1 MNGRCRLASAVRFMR
16 FGETEGTVQGF
27 PKMPERSGYTVR
39 IGSGFRYGHSNLRT
53 RQVGTVVANTS
64 QWNVMLN
71 YNHLYYFHVTATI
84 GSIAAAATK
93 LHVTQPTVSE
103 QLRSLERTLGTTL
116 FTRTS
121 SGLKLTDE
129 GRLAFEHTSVMF
141 RAGERLVES
150 LGHTIVELPRSLRVG
165 ISSAVA
171 RSTTTD
177 FLLPLLAL
185 ENCVPTIRTGDGV
198 ELMRC
203 VASAELDLALCET
216 EPVKRTGLEVV
227 VIERTTLIVVAG
239 IGVELANDWADVG
252 IVQYRAS
259 SSYRWDVETYLT
271 TQKLRPRVVCE
282 SDDALFLL
290 EAAARGGYV
299 AVVPKRMARDALAA
313 KRVREIAQFEPANAG
328 VHAVYQDGETS
339 DLARRAVER
348 LIAVAKD
355 AT

>member
-1 MNGRCRLASAVRFMR
+1 
-16 FGETEGTVQGF
+16 
-27 PKMPERSGYTVR
+27 
-39 IGSGFRYGHSNLRT
+39 
-53 RQVGTVVANTS
+53 
-64 QWNVMLN
+64 MLN

-103 QLRSLERTLGTTL
+103 QLRALERTLGMTL

-121 SGLKLTDE
+121 SGLKLTDA

-150 LGHTIVELPRSLRVG
+150 LGQTQVELPRTLRVG

-171 RSTTTD
+171 RSTSTD

-198 ELMRC
+198 ELLRG
-203 VASAELDLALCET
+203 VATAELDLVLCET
-216 EPVKRTGLEVV
+216 EPVKRSGLEVIA
-227 VIERTTLIVVAG
+227 IEQTTLALVAG
-239 IGVELANDWADVG
+239 NGVELANDWAEVG
-252 IVQYRAS
+252 LAQYRAS
-259 SSYRWDVETYLT
+259 SSYRWDVENYLT
-271 TQKLRPRVVCE
+271 EQKLRPRVVCE

-290 EAAARGGYV
+290 EAAARGGYLA
-299 AVVPKRMARDALAA
+299 AVPRRMARDAIAN
-313 KRVREIAQFEPANAG
+313 KRVREVGQIIPAHAG
-328 VHAVYQDGETS
+328 VHAVYQDGDTA

-348 LIAVAKD
+348 LLAVAKD

>member
-1 MNGRCRLASAVRFMR
+1 
-16 FGETEGTVQGF
+16 
-27 PKMPERSGYTVR
+27 
-39 IGSGFRYGHSNLRT
+39 
-53 RQVGTVVANTS
+53 
-64 QWNVMLN
+64 MLN

-103 QLRSLERTLGTTL
+103 QLRALERTLGMTL

-121 SGLKLTDE
+121 SGLKLTDA

-150 LGHTIVELPRSLRVG
+150 LGQTRVELPRTLRVG

-171 RSTTTD
+171 RSTSTD

-198 ELMRC
+198 ELLRG
-203 VASAELDLALCET
+203 VSTAELDLALCET
-216 EPVKRTGLEVV
+216 EPVKRAGLEVV
-227 VIERTTLIVVAG
+227 AIEQTTLVLVAG
-239 IGVELANDWADVG
+239 PGAELANDWAEVG

-259 SSYRWDVETYLT
+259 SSYRWDIENYLT
-271 TQKLRPRVVCE
+271 EQKLRPRVVCE

-299 AVVPKRMARDALAA
+299 AAVPRRMARDALAA
-313 KRVREIAQFEPANAG
+313 QRVREVAQIVPAHAG
-328 VHAVYQDGETS
+328 VHAIYQDGDTA

-348 LIAVAKD
+348 LLAVAKSS
-355 AT
+355 T

>member
-1 MNGRCRLASAVRFMR
+1 M
-16 FGETEGTVQGF
+16 Q
-27 PKMPERSGYTVR
+27 
-39 IGSGFRYGHSNLRT
+39 
-53 RQVGTVVANTS
+53 
-64 QWNVMLN
+64 LN

-121 SGLKLTDE
+121 SGLKLTDA

-150 LGHTIVELPRSLRVG
+150 LGQTTVDLPRTLRVG

-171 RSTTTD
+171 RSTSTD

-198 ELMRC
+198 ELIRG
-203 VASAELDLALCET
+203 VAAAELDLALCET
-216 EPVKRTGLEVV
+216 EPVKKAGLEVA
-227 VIERTTLIVVAG
+227 VIEQTTLSLIAG
-239 IGVELANDWADVG
+239 PGVELANDWAEVG
-252 IVQYRAS
+252 IIQYRPS

-271 TQKLRPRVVCE
+271 TQKVRPRVVCE
-282 SDDALFLL
+282 SDDAMFLL
-290 EAAARGGYV
+290 EAASRGGYI
-299 AVVPKRMARDALAA
+299 AAVPKRMAREAIAS
-313 KRVREIAQFEPANAG
+313 KRVREIGQIQPAHSG
-328 VHAVYQDGETS
+328 IHAVYQDGETS
-339 DLARRAVER
+339 ELARNAVER
-348 LIAVAKD
+348 LIAQ
-355 AT
+355 ATSST